1 VIDPARFIREH
12 TELLAVPFVP
22 EIRIRTATELLPLW
36 HVTDAWLTDK
46 GIGLPYWC
54 VPWAGGKALA
64 RFLLDQPSHVRG
76 LRVLD
81 FGTGSGLV
89 AIAAKLAGAA
99 EVVAIDR
106 DPLAIAACSL
116 NAEANS
122 VSFIA
127 QDSAMVGRDVDADV
141 IVAGDIWYE
150 AEPAAHFARWLRA
163 QAQRGVRVLTGDPGR
178 AYVPSDA
185 IRLAT
190 FDVPTSLD
198 LESASSRQAHVL
210 ELPVTDGTAAG
221 SGLKSRRRR
230 LD

>member
-12 TELLAVPFVP
+12 TELLPVPFVP
-22 EIRIRTATELLPLW
+22 EIRLRTATEIVPLW
-36 HVTDAWLTDK
+36 HATEAWLRSE

-64 RFLLDQPSHVRG
+64 RFLLDRPSYVRG

-99 EVVAIDR
+99 DVVAVDC
-106 DPLAIAACSL
+106 DPLAIAACRL
-116 NAEANS
+116 NAESNS

-127 QDSAMVGRDVDADV
+127 HDSEVVGNDVDADV
-141 IVAGDIWYE
+141 IVAGDVWYE
-150 AEPAAHFARWLRA
+150 AQPAAHFARWLRA
-163 QAQRGVRVLTGDPGR
+163 QARRGVRVLTGDPGR
-178 AYVPSDA
+178 TYVPADVT
-185 IRLAT
+185 RLAT

-198 LESASSRQAHVL
+198 LESAASRQAHVL
-210 ELPVTDGTAAG
+210 ELVFSANGRP
-221 SGLKSRRRR
+221 SL
-230 LD
+230 